1 MNYRITKYNPEFRDE
16 NGFYKKDEWTS
27 ISDIGKKFNKIIL
40 TKEEYKKTENNY
52 IDAIYEILREKD
64 IKKLKLYDLEINKK
78 NLSEL
83 SSDEKD
89 IIKEINNDK
98 YLDFKKS
105 EKIIRLV
112 LREMLWCKF
121 CSELKDIKIEF
132 GYDYYMYVECSKI
145 KESTINIINK
155 KGLFVEIIN

>member
-64 IKKLKLYDLEINKK
+64 IKKLKVYDLEINKK

-83 SSDEKD
+83 LADEKD

-98 YLDFKKS
+98 YLALKKS

>member
-52 IDAIYEILREKD
+52 IDAIYEILREKN
-64 IKKLKLYDLEINKK
+64 IKKIKVYDLEINKK

-83 SSDEKD
+83 SADEKD

-98 YLDFKKS
+98 YLDLKKS

>member
-1 MNYRITKYNPEFRDE
+1 MNYRITKYNPDFRDE
-16 NGFYKKDEWTS
+16 KGFYKKDEWTS

-64 IKKLKLYDLEINKK
+64 IKKLKVYDLEINKK

-83 SSDEKD
+83 LADEKD

-98 YLDFKKS
+98 YLDLKKS